1 MTLSE
6 PSVDLV
12 FDPFDPAFKEN
23 PYPFYRRLREEAPA
37 FWSEKYNMRVL
48 TRYADVQA
56 AARDWRTFTSSVA
69 LDLDESSA
77 AGFQRMDFVA
87 FDPPRHDAIRN
98 MLKHPFLPRAVTSLE
113 PLIRD
118 RTIALLS
125 SIAPGETVD
134 IGERLAHPLPL
145 YVIGHLLGVPE
156 ADLAYLSP
164 RLVAWI
170 DRPSP
175 DAMIEES
182 SIRAA
187 RETSE
192 YLVSVADRRRLDPGD
207 DLLTVVRRSDVDG
220 EPFSDHDLGS
230 LAFFLFV
237 AGVDSTTSL
246 ILNALFWLDRFP
258 EQRRLLA
265 EDPSLMAAAVEEA
278 LRYDAPIQHMLRV
291 ATRDIELHGTQVPA
305 GTRVMLTYGAANH
318 DDAVFERA
326 EEFDIGRPRRRHFA
340 FGEGIHHCLGAD
352 LARSEARIALEEI
365 FARLPNWRVV
375 GPNVRLRKEN
385 QRGFRTLTI
394 AT

>member
-291 ATRDIELHGTQVPA
+291 ATRDVELHGTQVPA